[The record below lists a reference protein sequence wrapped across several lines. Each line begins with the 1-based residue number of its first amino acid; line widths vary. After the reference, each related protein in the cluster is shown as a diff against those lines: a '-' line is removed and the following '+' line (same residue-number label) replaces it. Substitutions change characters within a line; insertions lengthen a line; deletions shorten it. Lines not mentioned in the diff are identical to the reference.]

1 MGSAR
6 ERPARL
12 AEKLLQI
19 RTALGISQGEMLR
32 RLGADEKNDRYYI
45 SNFETGKRE
54 PSLIVLLEYAR
65 IANVLMEV
73 LADDN
78 LDLPDQL
85 PSPTRSEGIRRTP
98 AARSKKTR

>member
-6 ERPARL
+6 PRPERL

-19 RTALGISQGEMLR
+19 RTALGISQQEMFN
-32 RLGADEKNDRYYI
+32 RLGVEHFIDYTKISTYELDR
-45 SNFETGKRE
+45 RE
-54 PSLIVLLEYAR
+54 PPLQVLLEYAR

-78 LDLPDQL
+78 LDLPETL

-98 AARSKKTR
+98 VARKRR

>member
-1 MGSAR
+1 MGNSR
-6 ERPARL
+6 ERPKRL

-19 RTALGISQGEMLR
+19 RLALGLSQSEMLR
-32 RLGADEKNDRYYI
+32 HVGMGESGYRHYI
-45 SNFETGKRE
+45 SHFETGLRE
-54 PSLIVLLEYAR
+54 PTLMVLLDYAR
-65 IANVLMEV
+65 VANVLMEV

-85 PSPTRSEGIRRTP
+85 PSPTRSEGIRRTT